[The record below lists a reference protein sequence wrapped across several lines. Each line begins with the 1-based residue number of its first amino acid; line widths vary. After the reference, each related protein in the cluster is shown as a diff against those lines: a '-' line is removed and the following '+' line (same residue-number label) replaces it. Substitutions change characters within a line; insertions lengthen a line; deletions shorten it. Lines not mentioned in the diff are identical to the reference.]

1 MPTKREKRLQRELKA
16 ASFLEE
22 NHGPM
27 ATLFEEVAA
36 DLGEELVGLKKAA
49 RTARMASEM
58 AYRLDKLVDLSGLSP
73 IAEALD
79 WFGFFLGSLGFLALV
94 DAVESAARRRGKR
107 VARLQQR
114 LDMDGQRLS
123 KMARVRLERRI
134 SRLEAKG

>member
-1 MPTKREKRLQRELKA
+1 MPTKREKRLQRERTA
-16 ASFLEE
+16 AAFLEE

-27 ATLFEEVAA
+27 AAIFEEVAA

-79 WFGFFLGSLGFLALV
+79 FFGFFLGSLGFLALV

-107 VARLQQR
+107 AARLQQR
-114 LDMDGQRLS
+114 LDVDGPRLS

-134 SRLEAKG
+134 ARLEVAR